1 MIALCINYI
10 HSPTDER
17 HVNCFLVVVVQ
28 KNKLNLFFNFFFK
41 MTLELSLIIN
51 KDSQG

>member
-1 MIALCINYI
+1 MIALCVNYI

-17 HVNCFLVVVVQ
+17 HVNCLLVVAVQ
-28 KNKLNLFFNFFFK
+28 KNKLNLFFNFLK

-51 KDSQG
+51 RDSEG